1 MSRSDSVVGS
11 PSVNRSW
18 TVIDFVLIWLGGLFG
33 SALLATPGVLA
44 DNSDLTIILALAGQY
59 LGNLAVFLLLRRR
72 KEEREVGFRIE
83 AGDFFYVGLGLIFQ
97 IAMALLILPLANLL
111 FPDGRPPQEIAET
124 IAEAD
129 SLLLQTSLV
138 LVAVVIGPIAEEVLF
153 RGVLLKAFERRGEI
167 FAVVAT
173 AFIFSA
179 VHILGLGTE
188 DIWKSALVVL
198 PPLFIL
204 GLVLARLTQRRGRL
218 GPAIFLHS
226 GWNLLAA
233 FVLLLPSDL
242 V

>member
-1 MSRSDSVVGS
+1 M
-11 PSVNRSW
+11 NRSW